1 MLMPS
6 FILFFIRDRKKKK
19 FVTTNDNAAGKKKI
33 RTESGAMISASYKSR
48 AYPFKKNLNGFCHL
62 NLIVLKYMYKGVG
75 LSILDVW
82 PICKLINIKF

>member
-1 MLMPS
+1 MLMPL

-48 AYPFKKNLNGFCHL
+48 AYPFKKNLNG
-62 NLIVLKYMYKGVG
+62 
-75 LSILDVW
+75 LSFKSYCSEVHV
-82 PICKLINIKF
+82 

>member
-62 NLIVLKYMYKGVG
+62 NLIVLKYMYKGGG

>member
-1 MLMPS
+1 MLMPL

-48 AYPFKKNLNGFCHL
+48 AYPFKKILNGFCHL
-62 NLIVLKYMYKGVG
+62 NLIVLKYMYNGGG
-75 LSILDVW
+75 LSV
-82 PICKLINIKF
+82 